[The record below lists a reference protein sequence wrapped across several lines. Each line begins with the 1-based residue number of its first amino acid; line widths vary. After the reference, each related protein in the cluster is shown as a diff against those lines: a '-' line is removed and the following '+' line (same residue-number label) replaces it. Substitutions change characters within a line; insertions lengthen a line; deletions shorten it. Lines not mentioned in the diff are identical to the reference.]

1 MPPAIHHRITALV
14 RLIAAFSRHLRVYP
28 PHSPE
33 FARLLA
39 AREYWRTYLTALR
52 WACRQPQ

>member
-1 MPPAIHHRITALV
+1 MPPTIHNRITALV
-14 RLIAAFSRHLRVYP
+14 RLIAAFSRHMRAHP

-39 AREYWRTYLTALR
+39 ARERWYTYLMALR

>member
-1 MPPAIHHRITALV
+1 MSPVVHHRIAALV

-28 PHSPE
+28 PRSPE

-39 AREYWRTYLTALR
+39 GREHWRTYLTALR
-52 WACRQPQ
+52 WACRQSN

>member
-1 MPPAIHHRITALV
+1 M
-14 RLIAAFSRHLRVYP
+14 RVYP

-39 AREYWRTYLTALR
+39 AREHWRTYLTALR